1 MPARKAEGTKSS
13 ATCFGNESGKSSA
26 EIDKDILLPSSAQS
40 EPSNISAIGSNIGT
54 IDDQPTTFIDHNSYF
69 DCYDS
74 HTDTPLL
81 DTMKRAYS
89 TLCLVRKSCEIN
101 GLKQQ
106 EMHAQLRNEK
116 MTLRPAKYSDI
127 VPYSKILFVGVMDF
141 AKSAF
146 SDFIQM
152 PSETRHSLVQSNFQL
167 MQTLDGSYRA
177 LHNFPND
184 DTIMAS
190 YTTFLKNGVL
200 EEFFCGCPQE
210 FKSEGMFE

>member
-13 ATCFGNESGKSSA
+13 ATCFGNESGK
-26 EIDKDILLPSSAQS
+26 
-40 EPSNISAIGSNIGT
+40 
-54 IDDQPTTFIDHNSYF
+54 SYF

-116 MTLRPAKYSDI
+116 M
-127 VPYSKILFVGVMDF
+127 
-141 AKSAF
+141 
-146 SDFIQM
+146 
-152 PSETRHSLVQSNFQL
+152 HSLVQSNFQL

-210 FKSEGMFE
+210 FKSEGMFERKDWRNC